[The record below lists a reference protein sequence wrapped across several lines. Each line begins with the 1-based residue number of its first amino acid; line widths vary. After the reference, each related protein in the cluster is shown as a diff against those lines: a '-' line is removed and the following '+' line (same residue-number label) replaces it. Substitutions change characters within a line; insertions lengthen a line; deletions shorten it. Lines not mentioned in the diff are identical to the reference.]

1 MRRESKK
8 PLSYSKLA
16 KALTLEDWQRKLADM
31 LNVPCVVS
39 ELARVKIGHIS
50 ISAGVPLQDVDP
62 GKVISTDEALS
73 FLPDI
78 HVQGDV
84 RKAPEAIGQSGLFYE
99 RK

>member
-1 MRRESKK
+1 
-8 PLSYSKLA
+8 
-16 KALTLEDWQRKLADM
+16 M

-50 ISAGVPLQDVDP
+50 ISTGVPLQDVDP

-78 HVQGDV
+78 HVQGAV
-84 RKAPEAIGQSGLFYE
+84 EKRLRQSGRVDYSMSVSSASS
-99 RK
+99 